1 MIVFNRAA
9 LGSVYYVGER
19 YTYSERVDFLGGSVD
34 HIYEI
39 ARFFF
44 LKHVAFLLAML
55 YDVT

>member
-44 LKHVAFLLAML
+44 KACGFFLPAN
-55 YDVT
+55 VI